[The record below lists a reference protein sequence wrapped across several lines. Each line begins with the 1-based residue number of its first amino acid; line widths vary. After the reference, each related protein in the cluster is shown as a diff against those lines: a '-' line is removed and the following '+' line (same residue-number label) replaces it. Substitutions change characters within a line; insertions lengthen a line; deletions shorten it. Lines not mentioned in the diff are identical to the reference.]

1 MHQSSSNNERKMTL
15 KEYENYIH
23 SIEPL
28 PLELAMNFEKK
39 HNRFNSLYNFH
50 LIFSI
55 AAMNIIFIALIKS
68 DLSLGI
74 VVTALVAAF
83 FLILTYLWFVKFK
96 HYSKSNTQLLPY
108 GLEIDLISTKKL
120 DADYYAFF
128 TMVDNTLLL
137 EKISQFIKYRKDGLL
152 NIDFHA
158 LKVQDY
164 FELTQDSV
172 DYRSKL
178 YKKMDQQILENYE
191 KSSG

>member
-1 MHQSSSNNERKMTL
+1 MHQSSSNNEREMNL

-28 PLELAMNFEKK
+28 PLELATNFEKK
-39 HNRFNSLYNFH
+39 QKKFETLYNF
-50 LIFSI
+50 LIIISFVSF
-55 AAMNIIFIALIKS
+55 NILFLTLIKS
-68 DLSLGI
+68 DLSLAM
-74 VVTALVAAF
+74 VATALVAAL
-83 FLILTYLWFVKFK
+83 FLILTYLWFIKFK
-96 HYSKSNTQLLPY
+96 HYSKSKIQLLPY

-120 DADYYAFF
+120 EADYYAFF
-128 TMVDNTLLL
+128 TLVDNTLLL
-137 EKISQFIKYRKDGLL
+137 EKILQFINYRKDGLL

-158 LKVQDY
+158 LKVQEY

-178 YKKMDQQILENYE
+178 YKKMDQQILEHYE

>member
-1 MHQSSSNNERKMTL
+1 MHQSSSNNEREMNL

-28 PLELAMNFEKK
+28 PLELATNFEKK
-39 HNRFNSLYNFH
+39 QKKFERQFNILLILSLISFNLVF
-50 LIFSI
+50 
-55 AAMNIIFIALIKS
+55 FIVFDS
-68 DLSLGI
+68 DLSIAMGFAVLLASLLVI
-74 VVTALVAAF
+74 VAF
-83 FLILTYLWFVKFK
+83 LWFVNFK
-96 HYSKSNTQLLPY
+96 HYSKSKIQLLPY

-120 DADYYAFF
+120 EADYYAFF
-128 TMVDNTLLL
+128 TLVDNTLLL
-137 EKISQFIKYRKDGLL
+137 EKISQFINYRKDGLL

-158 LKVQDY
+158 LKVQEY

-178 YKKMDQQILENYE
+178 YKKMDQQILEHYE